1 MRRRTAPC
9 GSANGLENNGG
20 FMDMQ
25 QRKQMIQKAFDTVA
39 EGYDHPSLAFFP
51 QTAQRMWSHLSP
63 EPSACCLDVATGTGV
78 MALEAARHLPAGSV
92 VGVDLSE
99 GMLRQARA
107 KAQAQQLRNASF
119 RQMDVDDLVFAKDHF
134 DIVTCNFGLFFME
147 DMEGALRRL
156 AHTVKPGGQIAI
168 SSFTETAFS
177 PFAPVFLSLYEDFG
191 RQVPPLSWKRLANV
205 GVIEEIYRAAG
216 ITDLVFH
223 HEPLGYALQSE
234 QQWWDVVWNAGFRG
248 LLNQL
253 SESECEAFKAQHL
266 DTVRTL
272 CRKGENW
279 LDTGVI
285 IAIGKKGSASRS

>member
-1 MRRRTAPC
+1 
-9 GSANGLENNGG
+9 
-20 FMDMQ
+20 MDMQ

-39 EGYDHPSLAFFP
+39 EGYDHPSLPFFP

-63 EPSACCLDVATGTGV
+63 EPNACCLDVATGTGV

-92 VGVDLSE
+92 VGVDLSD

-107 KAQAQQLRNASF
+107 KAQAQQLRNATF
-119 RQMDVDDLVFAKDHF
+119 RQMDVDDLDFAKDHF
-134 DIVTCNFGLFFME
+134 DIVTCNFGLFFMD
-147 DMEGALRRL
+147 DMEAAMRRL
-156 AHTVKPGGQIAI
+156 ADTVKPGGRIAI

-177 PFAPVFLSLYEDFG
+177 PFAPAFLSLYEDFG
-191 RQVPPLSWKRLANV
+191 KQVPPLSWKRLANV

-253 SESECEAFKAQHL
+253 SESEREAFKAQHL

-272 CRKGENW
+272 CRKGKNW

-285 IAIGKKGSASRS
+285 IAIGKKGSVSKS